1 MTKILIADDHRL
13 FNDGLKYTF
22 DGLYTIVSQVFH
34 GRDVLP
40 EVLKHSPHLVF
51 LDINLPG
58 MNGLE
63 LGKILKKDFPEIK
76 LLYLS
81 MYNESSFIRSAKEL
95 GANGY
100 LLKDSS
106 GDEIV
111 DAVKKILE
119 GGSVFCEIRE
129 SNLHHED
136 YFVKNFSL
144 SKREV
149 EVISLIRQGCSS
161 EEIAKKMH
169 LSYETI
175 KSHRKNIFYK
185 LNISKVSELVRF
197 AIQFNL

>member
-13 FNDGLKYTF
+13 FNDGLKHTF
-22 DGLYTIVSQVFH
+22 SGLCTVVSQVFH
-34 GRDVLP
+34 GRDVIP
-40 EVLKHSPHLVF
+40 EVLRHSPHLVF

-58 MNGLE
+58 VNGLE
-63 LGKILKKDFPEIK
+63 LGRILKKDFPQIK

-81 MYNESSFIRSAKEL
+81 MYNEDSFIKSAKEL
-95 GANGY
+95 GASGY

-119 GGSVFCEIRE
+119 GASVFCEIRE
-129 SNLHHED
+129 RNLHHED

-144 SKREV
+144 TKREL
-149 EVISLIRQGCSS
+149 EVIRHIRQGRSS
-161 EEIAKKMH
+161 EEIARKMC
-169 LSYETI
+169 LSFETI

-185 LNISKVSELVRF
+185 LNISKVSELVHF
-197 AIQFNL
+197 AIRFNL